1 VFAFRVVASGGL
13 HAGALAIRFYP
24 FFQSWRLCGEL
35 FMVTLGSPL
44 LSHASQ
50 RCGLVALMS
59 VALTVASGCTSS
71 TDRVEVSGKVTFKS
85 GEAVNRGSIE
95 FASEA
100 NGMRAGARIAD
111 SLYFI
116 PRDKGL
122 KPGKYL
128 VRIYAPS
135 SLLSGNGGPGG
146 AGKLPEETVSAKYNV
161 KSQLTVEVGSARKQ
175 EFDFQVEK
183 ASP

>member
-1 VFAFRVVASGGL
+1 MSVRWPFAFIPYSSL
-13 HAGALAIRFYP
+13 GA
-24 FFQSWRLCGEL
+24 LCGEL
-35 FMVTLGSPL
+35 LMVTHGSPL
-44 LSHASQ
+44 LSHAPQ

-59 VALTVASGCTSS
+59 VALGVASGCTSS
-71 TDRVEVSGKVTFKS
+71 TDRVEVSGKVTFKH

-95 FASEA
+95 FASDA

-111 SLYFI
+111 GLYSI
-116 PRDKGL
+116 PREKGL
-122 KPGKYL
+122 KPGNYL
-128 VRIYAPS
+128 VRIYGPS

-161 KSQLTVEVGSARKQ
+161 KSQVTVEVGSGAKQ

-183 ASP
+183 AAP